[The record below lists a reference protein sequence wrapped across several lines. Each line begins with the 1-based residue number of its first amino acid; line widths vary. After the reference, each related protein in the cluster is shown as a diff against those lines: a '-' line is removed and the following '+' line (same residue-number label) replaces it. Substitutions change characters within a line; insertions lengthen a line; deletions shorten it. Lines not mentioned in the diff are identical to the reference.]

1 VLLEGDARRAVVVAY
16 QERKQELLP
25 HSLLETNVA
34 MGLIPMLQARLLAR
48 VVRGEVE
55 AYMPFLIR

>member
-1 VLLEGDARRAVVVAY
+1 
-16 QERKQELLP
+16 
-25 HSLLETNVA
+25 